1 MSQTILINSYKLIV
15 LSVISYILFI
25 ITNRIKLKQKINIKQ
40 EFIIILFIIYLLI
53 LFNIVTTQI
62 LNYNDNNMK
71 LFKEITRY
79 KIGSN
84 LFFKNVI
91 GNILLF
97 IPFGLF
103 LSYFYKAKCF
113 FILIVTIIYSSL
125 IETFQLLIGRVF
137 DIDDIIL
144 NVIGSLVGYLLY
156 KSR

>member
-1 MSQTILINSYKLIV
+1 MSQTILINYYKLIV

-103 LSYFYKAKCF
+103 LAYFYKAKCF

>member
-103 LSYFYKAKCF
+103 LAYFYKAKCF

>member
-25 ITNRIKLKQKINIKQ
+25 IINRIKLKQKINIKQ

-103 LSYFYKAKCF
+103 LAYFYKAKCF